1 MKMKRFIAIVMA
13 LFLVLAG
20 CSNSNDNQD
29 KKKMQQ
35 TMGKTRNSSCSG
47 SKFNRCYKKLA
58 SEFKKNI
65 KMLIL
70 NLTMVDQEH

>member
-29 KKKMQQ
+29 KK
-35 TMGKTRNSSCSG
+35 RCSRQWE
-47 SKFNRCYKKLA
+47 KQEIQVAAAA
-58 SEFKKNI
+58 SLTDVTKN
-65 KMLIL
+65 
-70 NLTMVDQEH
+70 

>member
-29 KKKMQQ
+29 NKKDATDNGKNKKFKLQRQQ
-35 TMGKTRNSSCSG
+35 
-47 SKFNRCYKKLA
+47 
-58 SEFKKNI
+58 
-65 KMLIL
+65 
-70 NLTMVDQEH
+70 V

>member
-29 KKKMQQ
+29 NKKMQQ
-35 TMGKTRNSSCSG
+35 TMEKTRNSSCSG
-47 SKFNRCYKKLA
+47 SKF
-58 SEFKKNI
+58 
-65 KMLIL
+65 
-70 NLTMVDQEH
+70 

>member
-29 KKKMQQ
+29 NKKDAADN
-35 TMGKTRNSSCSG
+35 GKKQEIQDCSG
-47 SKFNRCYKKLA
+47 SKFNRCYKKI
-58 SEFKKNI
+58 SI
-65 KMLIL
+65 RI
-70 NLTMVDQEH
+70 

>member
-29 KKKMQQ
+29 NKKMQQ
-35 TMGKTRNSSCSG
+35 TMGKQEIQVAAA
-47 SKFNRCYKKLA
+47 A
-58 SEFKKNI
+58 SLTDVTKN
-65 KMLIL
+65 
-70 NLTMVDQEH
+70 

>member
-29 KKKMQQ
+29 NKKDAADN
-35 TMGKTRNSSCSG
+35 GKQEIQVAAA
-47 SKFNRCYKKLA
+47 A
-58 SEFKKNI
+58 S
-65 KMLIL
+65 
-70 NLTMVDQEH
+70 LTDVTKISIRI

>member
-29 KKKMQQ
+29 NKKMQQ
-35 TMGKTRNSSCSG
+35 TMGKQEIQVAAA
-47 SKFNRCYKKLA
+47 A
-58 SEFKKNI
+58 S
-65 KMLIL
+65 
-70 NLTMVDQEH
+70 LTDVTKISIRI